1 MGVWTGDRAF
11 WRAPLARE
19 GRQGASSLTGVPE
32 RRKACRREFAHRMT
46 TKRPV
51 WCEPPDSTVKR

>member
-1 MGVWTGDRAF
+1 MGVWTGATG
-11 WRAPLARE
+11 APRLPLK
-19 GRQGASSLTGVPE
+19 GRQGAPSLTGDPE
-32 RRKACRREFAHRMT
+32 RRKACHREFAHRMT